1 MKKSFL
7 KRVMAAAVAVP
18 VALTQTVLFP
28 SFAVDDT
35 ADGGKT
41 VDVNTFTDVATEATI
56 EKLVSGSE
64 ANVKAKEAAEDKV
77 TKDKVTTFAWVQK
90 STWND
95 KLEVALKGV
104 GDKEIELDPAKLAE
118 SIASQGTYVDMA
130 KDVLL
135 DPNTKAFAS
144 VEADKVT
151 ITLKIDYDYVESARK
166 TLFDKLN
173 AKYPGIINED
183 ELALEGRITGSVI
196 ITADMADLANKNVQ
210 FTVETDIDGTNND
223 GSVSVEG
230 IVQYVQDLLDETK
243 AKALET
249 LNTVV
254 EKYEADEATAYQQ
267 KAEAEAA
274 RDQAIKDRDAAEA
287 TFAEKKAEL
296 DAMDESLKDTDE
308 YKKAQDDYDTAYAEF
323 EQKKQELEDKIA
335 ELEEASAKLEQ
346 ASKDLDDAEALANE
360 ELDKMFDTY
369 QGQLDRAKNYLDR
382 LSTNFNRSVKAA
394 DADELWEKARAFAEK
409 KAPNKSQ
416 RIPDTLDEAI
426 ASDPYTTLQKIF
438 NEVVNQ
444 INEQTEVTKIDMTLP
459 DLTDLAKDVYDIEV
473 NGSCVNYAVSG
484 DAFAYL
490 PDEGADYD
498 EAAYKAFVQEQVDA
512 MNEAA
517 EEGVAYEWDGTIE
530 HVKCVEVEGN
540 ANANGLN
547 GDGTLDV
554 YRVIY
559 YTVKETEEE
568 TTESNPTETETDSSD
583 ASEDTTGETE
593 STENPEGTTGETEST
608 ENPEGTTGE
617 TESTE
622 NPEGTEG
629 TTGETEST
637 ETPTQEPVADSIVDV
652 VADGGRAFYFSH
664 DSIAFD
670 PAELIVSASGVVK
683 DTNGDPVLDENGEE
697 KTMTLDELGIENFT
711 FGTTLTG
718 SVEGLSPKDVYEDN
732 KDEVPYIVA
741 QLNIYYKGELVNT
754 DAATVYIGVKGD
766 ANLDGSVTVDDA
778 TTILKYNS
786 ESLFGDAYL
795 YSSEASSS
803 QLENFAYFLADVNGE
818 SIDHGATTANGEET
832 SLLNVDD
839 ATGILKYNSKALFG
853 EVNWIPDVLNAPY
866 PKYAE
871 AIAKAEKLID

>member
-77 TKDKVTTFAWVQK
+77 TTFAWVQK

-135 DPNTKAFAS
+135 DENTTATAAVSQKE
-144 VEADKVT
+144 VV
-151 ITLKIDYDYVESARK
+151 ITLGINYDYVESAREA
-166 TLFDKLN
+166 LINKLQN
-173 AKYPGIINED
+173 KYPDVDLSGMNI
-183 ELALEGRITGSVI
+183 EGRIKGTVT
-196 ITADMADLANKNVQ
+196 ITADMAGLADKNVQ
-210 FTVETDIDGTNND
+210 FNVKVNIEGTNND
-223 GSVSVEG
+223 NIVTVDG
-230 IVQYVQDLLDETK
+230 IVKYVQNLLDDTK
-243 AKALET
+243 AKAVNA
-249 LNTVV
+249 LNEIVADYRA
-254 EKYEADEATAYQQ
+254 KEAQARID
-267 KAEAEAA
+267 KAEAE
-274 RDQAIKDRDAAEA
+274 K
-287 TFAEKKAEL
+287 TFAEKNAEL
-296 DAMDESLKDTDE
+296 EAFDESLKDTQE
-308 YKKAQDDYDTAYAEF
+308 YKDAQKAYDDAYTEFQQKSAE
-323 EQKKQELEDKIA
+323 
-335 ELEEASAKLEQ
+335 LEQ

-426 ASDPYTTLQKIF
+426 ASNPYTTLQKIF

-608 ENPEGTTGE
+608 ENP
-617 TESTE
+617 
-622 NPEGTEG
+622 EG

-839 ATGILKYNSKALFG
+839 ATGILKYNSQALFG